1 MGAKLRGEW
10 TSRQQVRAEDIGR
23 SGDVESGRR
32 PAEEQTQDV
41 VRVALPWPIRRVLGR
56 SSGAASRGAT
66 SPGAIGSDPALGVED
81 RSMALVEFRSRA
93 RFLNPK
99 DPRRDACVR
108 SRPECVVLGVKGGAV
123 PSGKPP
129 VRIFLGTEP
138 AQYRAERVF
147 VWSIER
153 VRDPSRVYEIYLM
166 KDLEGFDR
174 RGWTTGFTNYRF
186 AIPHLAGA
194 AGRAIFNDV
203 DEAYFGDP
211 AELFDLELGGCGY
224 LATSDTE
231 TSVML
236 IDCARMAPVWTLE
249 AARHQLKKQ
258 LLARALEIPGIRGDL
273 PPEWTARDADFVPG
287 RSKLQHWTT
296 LHTQPWRP
304 VPGRF
309 VYEPN
314 PTGQLWF
321 DLKQGADRAG
331 FQVFDARR
339 PSAGYTGLLERLREA
354 PRPPRA
360 GSASRRREAVPGEP
374 ADALAKLVE
383 QTGARG
389 ILQWELG
396 RAADVSAA
404 GWIDGADAE
413 KLEVGYW
420 DMVHNRDPQHAA
432 ERFDGVVC
440 TDVLEFLPEEDA
452 PWVVDTLFARARRF
466 VYARVA
472 VDGRSE
478 VLTDR
483 TRLDSLPRDGSWW
496 IEHFETASRRHPQL
510 HWRLVLTD
518 RSRRGA
524 RGTRI
529 RDGGRLPGPPKT
541 WVLSDE
547 ARRDSPAP
555 MALARALGW
564 PCRRKELR
572 FTPLARLSNRLLGA
586 SRLGLTRAGR
596 AGLEPPWPDVVI
608 ATGRQ
613 AVPVARWIRERS
625 RGRTR
630 LVQLGA
636 GGERA
641 DLFDAAVTPAHHQL
655 WPHPRRIETA
665 APLVPATGDPPDGPA
680 PAVRAGAAPPR
691 IALLAEVG
699 RGSGSLH
706 GVYARRM
713 ARAVRGFAESVGG
726 SAFAVVGPRTAS
738 AAAAELGRALGEDEQ
753 TPIRRLGA
761 LGSDDALAQ
770 ADAIVVSGD
779 DEAMLARAAAS
790 GRPVY
795 IHPPSGYARGPLESL
810 RSWVDERARRRPV
823 NARGTPRP
831 QQGVEYLCARLIERG
846 IVRPPRDLGA
856 LHAALYRLGIARP
869 FGTPYEPWAR
879 ATLRPAAEIARD
891 LRPLLGFS

>member
-1 MGAKLRGEW
+1 MG
-10 TSRQQVRAEDIGR
+10 
-23 SGDVESGRR
+23 
-32 PAEEQTQDV
+32 
-41 VRVALPWPIRRVLGR
+41 
-56 SSGAASRGAT
+56 
-66 SPGAIGSDPALGVED
+66 
-81 RSMALVEFRSRA
+81 LVEFRSRV
-93 RFLNPK
+93 RFLNPR
-99 DPRRDACVR
+99 DPRRAACVR
-108 SRPECVVLGVKGGAV
+108 SQPECVVLGVKGGTE

-166 KDLEGFDR
+166 KDLAGFDR

-211 AELFDLELGGCGY
+211 AELFDLEMGDHGY
-224 LATSDTE
+224 LATSDSE

-249 AARHQLKKQ
+249 AAQHQLKKQ
-258 LLARALEIPGIRGDL
+258 LLASALEIPDIRGDL
-273 PPEWTARDADFVPG
+273 PSEWTARDADFVPG
-287 RSKLQHWTT
+287 RSRLQHWTT

-321 DLKQGADRAG
+321 DLKQSADRAG

-339 PSAGYTGLLERLREA
+339 PSEGYTDLVERLRLA
-354 PRPPRA
+354 PRRTRTE
-360 GSASRRREAVPGEP
+360 SALRGGRSVPGES
-374 ADALAKLVE
+374 ADALSKLVE
-383 QTGARG
+383 QTAARG

-396 RAADVSAA
+396 RSVDATAAA
-404 GWIDGADAE
+404 WLDGADAE
-413 KLEVGYW
+413 KLQIGYC
-420 DMVHNRDPQHAA
+420 DMVHTTEPQHTA

-440 TDVLEFLPEEDA
+440 SDALEFLPDEDA
-452 PWVVDTLFARARRF
+452 PWVVDTLFARAKRF
-466 VYARVA
+466 VYAQVA
-472 VDGRSE
+472 VDGRAE
-478 VLTDR
+478 VLADG
-483 TRLDSLPRDGSWW
+483 TRLDSQPRDPSWW
-496 IEHFETASRRHPQL
+496 IEHFETASSRHPQL

-518 RSRRGA
+518 RRRRGT

-529 RDGGRLPGPPKT
+529 RDGGRLAAPPKT

-547 ARRDSPAP
+547 ARRDSAAP
-555 MALARALGW
+555 VALAQALGW
-564 PCRRKELR
+564 PCQKKELR
-572 FTPLARLSNRLLGA
+572 FTPLARLPNRLLGA

-596 AGLEPPWPDVVI
+596 AALAHPWPDVVI

-613 AVPVARWIRERS
+613 AVPAARWIREQS
-625 RGRTR
+625 LGRTR

-641 DLFDAAVTPAHHQL
+641 DLFDAVVTPAHHQL

-665 APLVPATGDPPDGPA
+665 APLVPTASDAPTGPA
-680 PAVRAGAAPPR
+680 PARPAGAEPPR

-706 GVYARRM
+706 NLDTRRM
-713 ARAVRGFAESVGG
+713 ARAVRAFAESLGG
-726 SAFAVVGPRTAS
+726 SAFAVVGPRTGS
-738 AAAAELGRALGEDEQ
+738 SAAAELSRVLGTGERAQ
-753 TPIRRLGA
+753 IPRLGPP
-761 LGSDDALAQ
+761 GSEDALAQ
-770 ADAIVVSGD
+770 SDAIVVSGN
-779 DEAMLARAAAS
+779 DETLLARAAAS
-790 GRPVY
+790 GRPVF
-795 IHPPSGYARGPLESL
+795 IHPPTGYDRGLLRSL

-831 QQGVEYLCARLIERG
+831 QQGLEYLCARLIERG
-846 IVRPPRDLGA
+846 VVRPPRDLGA

-879 ATLRPAAEIARD
+879 AALRPEAEIARD
-891 LRPLLGFS
+891 LRPLLGYT

>member
-1 MGAKLRGEW
+1 MG
-10 TSRQQVRAEDIGR
+10 
-23 SGDVESGRR
+23 
-32 PAEEQTQDV
+32 
-41 VRVALPWPIRRVLGR
+41 
-56 SSGAASRGAT
+56 
-66 SPGAIGSDPALGVED
+66 
-81 RSMALVEFRSRA
+81 LVEFRSRV

-99 DPRRDACVR
+99 DPRRSACVR
-108 SRPECVVLGVKGGAV
+108 SRPECVVLGVKGGAP
-123 PSGKPP
+123 PSEKPP
-129 VRIFLGTEP
+129 VRIYLGSEP

-186 AIPHLAGA
+186 AIPHLAGGV
-194 AGRAIFNDV
+194 GRAIFNDV

-211 AELFDLELGGCGY
+211 AELFDLEMGDHGY

-249 AARHQLKKQ
+249 AAQHQLKKQ
-258 LLARALEIPGIRGDL
+258 LLAEALEVHGIRGDL
-273 PPEWTARDADFVPG
+273 PSEWTARDADFVPG

-321 DLKQGADRAG
+321 DLKRSADRAG

-339 PSAGYTGLLERLREA
+339 PSEGYTGLLERLREA
-354 PRPPRA
+354 PRRA
-360 GSASRRREAVPGEP
+360 RTESAQRRKTPAPGEP
-374 ADALAKLVE
+374 EDALSTLVE

-396 RAADVSAA
+396 RTADATAAAWVE
-404 GWIDGADAE
+404 GTDAE
-413 KLEVGYW
+413 KLHVGYC
-420 DMVHNRDPQHAA
+420 DMVHTSGPQHTA

-440 TDVLEFLPEEDA
+440 MNALEFLPDEDA
-452 PWVVDTLFARARRF
+452 PWVVDMLFARAKRF
-466 VYARVA
+466 VYAHVGI
-472 VDGRSE
+472 DGRSE
-478 VLTDR
+478 VLSDG
-483 TRLDSLPRDGSWW
+483 TRLDSQPRHGSWW
-496 IEHFETASRRHPQL
+496 IEHFETASSRHPQL
-510 HWRLVLTD
+510 HWRLVVTD

-529 RDGGRLPGPPKT
+529 RNGGRLPGPPVT

-547 ARRDSPAP
+547 ARRDSAAPA
-555 MALARALGW
+555 ALAQALGW
-564 PCRRKELR
+564 PCQRKELR

-586 SRLGLTRAGR
+586 SRMGLTRAGR
-596 AGLEPPWPDVVI
+596 AALASPWPDVVI

-613 AVPVARWIRERS
+613 AAPVARWIREQS
-625 RGRTR
+625 LGRTR

-641 DLFDAAVTPAHHQL
+641 DLFDAVVTPAHHQL

-665 APLVPATGDPPDGPA
+665 APLAPTTGASPDGPA
-680 PAVRAGAAPPR
+680 PAMRAGAAPPR
-691 IALLAEVG
+691 IALLVEVG
-699 RGSGSLH
+699 GGPGSLRTSH
-706 GVYARRM
+706 ARRM
-713 ARAVRGFAESVGG
+713 AEAVGAFAESLGG
-726 SAFAVVGPRTAS
+726 SAFAVVGPRTPSS
-738 AAAAELGRALGEDEQ
+738 ATAWLGRALGADGEQ
-753 TPIRRLGA
+753 TSIRQLGA
-761 LGSDDALAQ
+761 LGCEDALAQ

-779 DEAMLARAAAS
+779 DESLLARAAAS

-795 IHPPSGYARGPLESL
+795 IHPPTGYARGLLQRACPPPAGERSRDAAAPAGSRVHL
-810 RSWVDERARRRPV
+810 RTPHRARHRAP
-823 NARGTPRP
+823 APRP
-831 QQGVEYLCARLIERG
+831 RC
-846 IVRPPRDLGA
+846 
-856 LHAALYRLGIARP
+856 AALSALSPGH
-869 FGTPYEPWAR
+869 R
-879 ATLRPAAEIARD
+879 APVRHPLRAVGPSDPAAGGRDRTRPETAARVQ
-891 LRPLLGFS
+891 LRFDDGSGHAPDSSCEAVS